1 MDQEICKRGCGTID
15 LQFFYFIGR
24 MNPPTQGHIESL
36 SRLISVA
43 RESQTKAIIVIG
55 GGPEG
60 GVLSLDDPITFEL
73 KVKVLKQLLLERGFQ
88 ESEYYILEKT
98 IDFIDKIYINIYDQ
112 IKELEQRGTR
122 INSIRITQVAG
133 SKDEDVTKLKFVSD
147 GLKKRISDE
156 YSSCQTDVLPI
167 EPIELTQGVAMS
179 ATSVRKD
186 AYRFYLQANK
196 NVPDSLQQ
204 FSNKYGT
211 FYKGF
216 TGEVFQQILN
226 PLIDNTPRKIQIP
239 ISDVVLMQYIDGA
252 PDKAGQV
259 TKLQTKFYVCKK
271 TKQTRG
277 GRKTRRRRRRKT
289 RKRRRPRL

>member
-1 MDQEICKRGCGTID
+1 MDQEVCKRGCGSID
-15 LQFFYFIGR
+15 IQFFYFIGR

-43 RESQTKAIIVIG
+43 RESRTKAIIVIG

-73 KVKVLKQLLLERGFQ
+73 KVRVLKQLLLERGFQ
-88 ESEYYILEKT
+88 ESEYNILEKT
-98 IDFIDKIYINIYDQ
+98 VDFVDKIYINIYDQ
-112 IKELEQRGTR
+112 IKELEQRGTE
-122 INSIRITQVAG
+122 INSIRVTQVAG
-133 SKDEDVTKLKFVSD
+133 AKDEDVTKLKFVSD
-147 GLKKRISDE
+147 GLKKRISEE
-156 YSSCQTDVLPI
+156 YSSCQSDVLPI
-167 EPIELTQGVAMS
+167 EPVESTEGVAMS

-196 NVPDSLQQ
+196 NVPKALQQ
-204 FSNKYGT
+204 FTNKYGT
-211 FYKGF
+211 FYKGL
-216 TGEVFQQILN
+216 TGQVFQQILN

-239 ISDVVLMQYIDGA
+239 ISDAVLNQYIDGA

-277 GRKTRRRRRRKT
+277 GRKTRRRKTRRRK
-289 RKRRRPRL
+289 RLRRL

>member
-15 LQFFYFIGR
+15 LAFFYFIGR

-36 SRLISVA
+36 SRLISIA

-73 KVKVLKQLLLERGFQ
+73 KVIVLQFLLRERGFQ
-88 ESEYYILEKT
+88 ESDYDILEKT
-98 IDFIDKIYINIYDQ
+98 IDFVDKIYVNIYDQ
-112 IKELEQRGTR
+112 IKELELRGTQ
-122 INSIRITQVAG
+122 INSIRVIQVAG
-133 SKDEDVTKLKFVSD
+133 AKDEDVTKLKFVSD
-147 GLKKRISDE
+147 GLKKRLSDE

-167 EPIELTQGVAMS
+167 EPVESVEGVAMS

-186 AYRFYLQANK
+186 AYRFYLEANK
-196 NVPDSLQQ
+196 NVPNALQL

-216 TGEVFQQILN
+216 TEQVFQQILN

-239 ISDVVLMQYIDGA
+239 ISDVVLNQYIDGA

-277 GRKTRRRRRRKT
+277 GKRRRKTKRRKTRRK
-289 RKRRRPRL
+289 KRRCL